1 MAFKDKV
8 QNKLRELKAEV
19 LQRRIQQT
27 DHKEEEIKEVAELGE
42 INQEFTMRLLLNIE
56 MMSNAKSLKR
66 RLKLML

>member
-27 DHKEEEIKEVAELGE
+27 DNQEEETKEVAELGE